1 VPASLK
7 AVRLRCAALGLRRHL
22 PYALAY
28 AGIYTKVADTS
39 AATTAT
45 TADPLS
51 LKVIIALGSFLPHAL
66 SVRELSAVP
75 LILVHVVHV
84 VKLLSLERKAI
95 HATIHAM
102 RTESARTRHHAAVTA
117 SASAAPATSTSQGFA
132 PRVDCTQERH
142 SCCCN
147 NKNDFCAHKD
157 CPVGGTINGVRNGL
171 TNRRFKAN
179 HKIAN

>member
-1 VPASLK
+1 
-7 AVRLRCAALGLRRHL
+7 LRHDL

-39 AATTAT
+39 AATAAT
-45 TADPLS
+45 TTTDPLS
-51 LKVIIALGSFLPHAL
+51 LKVIIALGSLLPHAL
-66 SVRELSAVP
+66 PVRELSTVA

-95 HATIHAM
+95 HTTIHAV
-102 RTESARTRHHAAVTA
+102 RTESSRTRHHAAVTA
-117 SASAAPATSTSQGFA
+117 SASAASTSQGFA
-132 PRVDCTQERH
+132 PRVGCTQERH
-142 SCCCN
+142 GCCCN

-157 CPVGGTINGVRNGL
+157 CPVGGTIIGVRNGL